1 MKLTW
6 IKNNFICKDLY
17 APFILDRD
25 EEYLNDLSKKYNIIL
40 KQAIEAGADE
50 ESIKIIKKYKKKIR
64 ESLKC
69 YYRAD
74 MVRSNSIIRNLL
86 KDVGDNHLRFL
97 ILIQVV
103 HLQVMQMMKF
113 NFLDVERVIL
123 LIHFLLE
130 K

>member
-50 ESIKIIKKYKKKIR
+50 ESIKIIKKYKKR
-64 ESLKC
+64 F
-69 YYRAD
+69 
-74 MVRSNSIIRNLL
+74 V
-86 KDVGDNHLRFL
+86 NH
-97 ILIQVV
+97 
-103 HLQVMQMMKF
+103 
-113 NFLDVERVIL
+113 
-123 LIHFLLE
+123 
-130 K
+130 